1 MWPPAGNDRRAV
13 ANGLTMATTAILFPG
28 QGSLTP
34 EAADRAR
41 AAWPQLVERAAA
53 LLGEDPFAGASRST
67 AFAQPAIFVASMAA
81 WRERVAAHEDD
92 VCAMAGH
99 SLGEIS
105 ALTAAGVLDVDDAL
119 ELVVLRGRLMADAA
133 EASPVGGMVAL
144 LGAEPAVAERL
155 AARHEVALAND
166 NAPGQVVLSGARANL
181 DRARAAARDAGLR
194 AMELDVAGAFHSP
207 DMAPAEL
214 PFRLALDAVPMAPP
228 RVTVVSGL
236 TARPFCDVPLELSL
250 AVVSPVRWRETMQ
263 TLVALGASRFVD
275 VGPGR
280 VLERLVKRNLGE
292 LEVGVVAA

>member
-1 MWPPAGNDRRAV
+1 MWPPAGNDRPAL
-13 ANGLTMATTAILFPG
+13 ANGLEMATTAILFPG

-53 LLGEDPFAGASRST
+53 LLGEDPFVGASRST

-81 WRERVAAHEDD
+81 WRERAAAHDD

-119 ELVVLRGRLMADAA
+119 ELVVLRGRLMAEAA
-133 EASPVGGMVAL
+133 DASPGGGMVAL
-144 LGAEPAVAERL
+144 LGAEPAGAERL
-155 AARHEVALAND
+155 AARHGVALAND
-166 NAPGQVVLSGARANL
+166 NAPGQVVLSGARVGL
-181 DRARAAARDAGLR
+181 DRMRAAARDAGLR
-194 AMELDVAGAFHSP
+194 AMELDVTGAFHSP

-214 PFRLALDAVPMAPP
+214 PFRLALDAVPMAPA

-263 TLVALGASRFVD
+263 TLVALGATRFVD